1 MIRSKFLRGTTTF
14 AVAFTLTVLS
24 GCGYGSSDRVPVQ
37 GKVTFDGQPVDNG
50 IISFIPEGGSG
61 GKSGHPQVNADI
73 VGGNYKLE
81 SGKGPMPGKY
91 RVEILWKK
99 KTGRQVPT
107 PGDETALMDE
117 TQQVL
122 PPQYNT
128 QSTLTA
134 DIEAKSNT
142 KDFPLTSK

>member
-1 MIRSKFLRGTTTF
+1 MIRSKLFRGTATL
-14 AVAFTLTVLS
+14 ALAFTLPIMS
-24 GCGYGSSDRVPVQ
+24 GCGYGSSDHVPVQ
-37 GKVTFDGQPVDNG
+37 GSVTFDGQPVDNG
-50 IISFIPEGGSG
+50 TITFYPQDK
-61 GKSGHPQVNADI
+61 GKAQVSTEI
-73 VGGNYKLE
+73 VGGKYKLE

-134 DIEAKSNT
+134 EIEAKSNT